1 MDFQYAF
8 LEAFTTFCYSIVN
21 LVTKLA
27 LTFYFIG
34 DWDELIGLFI
44 VNFENISNLVQ
55 VFWLLILN
63 I

>member
-27 LTFYFIG
+27 PTFYYIG

-55 VFWLLILN
+55 VF
-63 I
+63 